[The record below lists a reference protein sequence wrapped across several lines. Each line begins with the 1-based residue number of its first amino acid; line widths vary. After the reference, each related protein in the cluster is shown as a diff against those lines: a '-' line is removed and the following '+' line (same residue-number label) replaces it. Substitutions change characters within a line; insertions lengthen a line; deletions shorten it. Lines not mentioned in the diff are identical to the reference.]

1 MASFM
6 CLHTQNLATITEVQW
21 GGESIVNFGA
31 SMLAAVKRQTRR
43 PRGITGVRQRG
54 QSRWFQVILG
64 QHLEHIKV
72 LGQGGKV
79 RVGWLARCHPCSSW
93 VECRHTTTLC
103 TRAGGSDPASYTMPW
118 CYGALFT
125 PWCTTYTMVYYLNHG
140 EPPSQWCMHYFHH
153 SALFTVQFFTMV
165 NHLHHGA

>member
-54 QSRWFQVILG
+54 QSWWFQG
-64 QHLEHIKV
+64 DP
-72 LGQGGKV
+72 
-79 RVGWLARCHPCSSW
+79 W
-93 VECRHTTTLC
+93 
-103 TRAGGSDPASYTMPW
+103 PAS
-118 CYGALFT
+118 GAHQGSRT
-125 PWCTTYTMVYYLNHG
+125 RRKG
-140 EPPSQWCMHYFHH
+140 
-153 SALFTVQFFTMV
+153 
-165 NHLHHGA
+165 